1 MDGYMIAKSVQELAD
16 EREKMM
22 ADMAKKNSDIRDL
35 IERNALLKQ

>member
-1 MDGYMIAKSVQELAD
+1 MIAKSVQELAD

-22 ADMAKKNSDIRDL
+22 AVMARKNSDIRDL